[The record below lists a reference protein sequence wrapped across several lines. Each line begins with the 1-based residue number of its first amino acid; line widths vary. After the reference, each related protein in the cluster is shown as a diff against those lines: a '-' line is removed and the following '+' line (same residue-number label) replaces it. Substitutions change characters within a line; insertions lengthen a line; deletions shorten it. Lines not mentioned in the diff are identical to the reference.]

1 MPKAILGID
10 GGGTKTHAVLTDL
23 DGNLLAATANGAA
36 NWERIGIDAVQKS
49 LNELIASALVSA
61 NIRQEDIVASTFAL
75 AGLDWSE
82 DEELFQPFLKKLALP
97 GKTNLVN
104 DSIAALFAG
113 APHGFGCVSIAGTG
127 GKTAGS
133 DGETTLQTMGMEL
146 GEGGG
151 AGQLV
156 NLAMDSIARSHHGT
170 AERTQL
176 YLELPKAAGFKR
188 PEEFFTAIAR
198 SRVHLDESYAPIIF
212 DLANNGD
219 HAAID
224 VVSAVAKQHAMDV
237 YGISSRL
244 SFKGNS
250 IKVIRAGGLHTAD
263 CAIFDSIFE
272 SEVLRLVE
280 RAQVSVLEIAPVF
293 GAVIHCAHTYFPTL
307 PANFI
312 ENVLIGA
319 RKVEL

>member
-36 NWERIGIDAVQKS
+36 NWERIGIDAVEKS
-49 LNELIASALVSA
+49 LNELIESALASA
-61 NIRQEDIVASTFAL
+61 NITKEDLVASTFAL

-113 APHGFGCVSIAGTG
+113 APNGLGCVSIAGTG

-133 DGETTLQTMGMEL
+133 DGESTLQTMGMEL

-156 NLAMDSIARSHHGT
+156 NLAMDFIARSHHGT

-176 YLELPKAAGFKR
+176 YLELPKAAGFSH
-188 PEEFFTAIAR
+188 PEEFFTAVAR
-198 SRVHLDESYAPIIF
+198 TRMQLDESYAPIIF
-212 DLANNGD
+212 ELANSGD
-219 HAAID
+219 AAAID
-224 VVSAVAKQHAMDV
+224 VVSAVAKQHALDV
-237 YGISSRL
+237 YGISSQLNFQR
-244 SFKGNS
+244 NT
-250 IKVIRAGGLHTAD
+250 IKVVRAGGLHTAG
-263 CAIFDSIFE
+263 CAIFDAIFE
-272 SEVLRLVE
+272 SEVVRLVD
-280 RAQVSVLEIAPVF
+280 RAQVSVLKIAPVF
-293 GAVIHCAHTYFPTL
+293 GAVIHCAHTYFSTL
-307 PANFI
+307 PTEFI
-312 ENVLIGA
+312 ENVLMGA
-319 RKVEL
+319 GEVEL

>member
-23 DGNLLAATANGAA
+23 EGNLLAATANGAA
-36 NWERIGIDAVQKS
+36 NWERTGIAAVQKS
-49 LNELIASALVSA
+49 LNELITSVLASAHVG
-61 NIRQEDIVASTFAL
+61 REDVVASTFAL
-75 AGLDWSE
+75 AGLDWPE
-82 DEELFQPFLKKLALP
+82 DEVLFQPFLENSLLP

-113 APHGFGCVSIAGTG
+113 APDGVGCVSIAGTG

-133 DGETTLQTMGMEL
+133 DGKETLQTMGMEL

-156 NLAMDSIARSHHGT
+156 NLALDSIARSRHGT
-170 AERTQL
+170 AEITQL
-176 YLELPKAAGFKR
+176 YLELPKAAGFNH
-188 PEEFFTAIAR
+188 PEEFFTAVAR
-198 SRVHLDESYAPIIF
+198 TRVRLDESYAPLIF
-212 DLANNGD
+212 DLANSGD
-219 HAAID
+219 SAAVD
-224 VVSAVAKQHAMDV
+224 VVTTVAKQHALDV

-244 SFKGNS
+244 IFLGNT
-250 IKVIRAGGLHTAD
+250 IKVVRAGGLHTAG
-263 CAIFDSIFE
+263 CAIFDAIFH
-272 SEVLRLVE
+272 SEVVRLVD

-293 GAVIHCAHTYFPTL
+293 GAVIHCAHKYFPTL
-307 PANFI
+307 PPGFI

-319 RKVEL
+319 REVEL